1 MGLNDPS
8 FKLIRR
14 LNIKIELQNKVA
26 LITGSSKGIGKAIA
40 RAMAQTGCQ
49 VILTARNEKELLTTV
64 REIQDEGGK
73 AFSIPADVTKSKDV
87 TDLIQQIISQFGTID
102 ILVNNAGGVHD
113 FVSFE
118 SLSDQDWIEMLELNL
133 LSNVRVTRAVLP
145 YMQGQKWG
153 RIVNISS
160 ESGTQPDALIPHYNA
175 AKAAITNL
183 TKSLSKAYSKDG
195 ILINAVSPA
204 FILTP
209 QIEGILMGK
218 AKERKISVEAFLD
231 DLFQTLRPNIQRQR
245 PGQPEEVASAVVF
258 LASEQASFITGTN
271 LRVDGGSVASI

>member
-1 MGLNDPS
+1 M
-8 FKLIRR
+8 
-14 LNIKIELQNKVA
+14 KIELHNKVA

-40 RAMAQTGCQ
+40 IALAKTGCQ
-49 VILTARNEKELLTTV
+49 VILTARDQKELSTAV
-64 REIQDEGGK
+64 QEIKNEGGK
-73 AFSIPADVTKSKDV
+73 AISIASDLTKSKDV
-87 TDLIQQIISQFGTID
+87 TKLIHQIITQFGTID
-102 ILVNNAGGVHD
+102 ILVNNVGGVHE

-118 SLSDQDWIEMLELNL
+118 DLSDEDWTNMLELNL

-145 YMQGQKWG
+145 YMQKQKWG
-153 RIVNISS
+153 RIINISS

-183 TKSLSKAYSKDG
+183 TKSLSKVYGKDG
-195 ILINAVSPA
+195 ILINTVSPA

-209 QIEGILMGK
+209 QIEGILIEK
-218 AKERKISVEAFLD
+218 AKERNISVEALLD

-271 LRVDGGSVASI
+271 LRVDGGSVASV